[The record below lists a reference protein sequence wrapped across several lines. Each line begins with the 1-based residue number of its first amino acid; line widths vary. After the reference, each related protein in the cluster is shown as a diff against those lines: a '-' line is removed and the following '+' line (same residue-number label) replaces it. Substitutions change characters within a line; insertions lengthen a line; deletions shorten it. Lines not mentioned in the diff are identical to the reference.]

1 MDFDDPEMA
10 EALLE
15 EMEEKEEQLRLAAE
29 FGQTLLERTEELQE
43 ENEAMER
50 EKEAAV
56 AEAEEHEYRARE
68 LQDNLDRL
76 AEEAA
81 SKDAALDEARAE
93 VERKEAEMEE
103 KLKAMEGNDE
113 ELAAAQE
120 QRLELRRRV
129 HRDFRCVICMEENP
143 VSGPGQLFEISHF
156 WRVFM

>member
-1 MDFDDPEMA
+1 MA
-10 EALLE
+10 
-15 EMEEKEEQLRLAAE
+15 QP
-29 FGQTLLERTEELQE
+29 G
-43 ENEAMER
+43 
-50 EKEAAV
+50 AV

-120 QRLELRRRV
+120 QAKAEVAKAKADAAFHASEIDRLRHALARL
-129 HRDFRCVICMEENP
+129 
-143 VSGPGQLFEISHF
+143 G
-156 WRVFM
+156 